1 MWPCP
6 ALPCRPLHSN
16 ARALSVRSLQVL
28 GVPETSPQPATSG
41 WESLIWPRWL
51 PLRARLPLIAQIAGA
66 VALVAAV
73 AMPRWNVAPAGSVA
87 PSSPPGPVIVPA
99 SAPVAPA
106 APVASAAP
114 AATAAPVRPA
124 HLNLDVRHS
133 LRSVDLSVTVDGKS
147 VLETKL
153 AGSGKRFGVVGKRAE
168 RGFTRTLDVAPGVR
182 IVRVRVRSAEDKFD
196 QTRVERFDLDSASVA
211 AMRIAADKTGLSVVA
226 NRPPARIA
234 PAPAVASVASVA
246 PVPQEIPVTPSARAA
261 QAANAEQTAQA
272 AQAAQ
277 EASALAELYQS
288 LRSVLIAMAG
298 FIASAATGFLVQ
310 EFMRT
315 RRALIFAHEGGGS
328 SPIRLSHAERRRRRR
343 AGKSP
348 ELTS

>member
-1 MWPCP
+1 M
-6 ALPCRPLHSN
+6 
-16 ARALSVRSLQVL
+16 
-28 GVPETSPQPATSG
+28 GVTGDPETSPQSASSG

-51 PLRARLPLIAQIAGA
+51 PLQARLPLIAQIAGA
-66 VALVAAV
+66 MALVAAV
-73 AMPRWNVAPAGSVA
+73 AMPRWTAAPAGSPA
-87 PSSPPGPVIVPA
+87 PSAPPAAVVPTSGSAA
-99 SAPVAPA
+99 SVAPA
-106 APVASAAP
+106 TPT
-114 AATAAPVRPA
+114 ATAKPPSAPVRPA

-147 VLETKL
+147 VLDTKL

-211 AMRIAADKTGLSVVA
+211 AMRISADKAGLSVVA
-226 NRPPARIA
+226 DRPAA
-234 PAPAVASVASVA
+234 PKAPTAPPVASLATA
-246 PVPQEIPVTPSARAA
+246 IPLPVPQEIPPPARAA
-261 QAANAEQTAQA
+261 QATTAQQTALA
-272 AQAAQ
+272 AQSAQ

-310 EFMRT
+310 EFLRT
-315 RRALIFAHEGGGS
+315 RKALIFVPDGGGS
-328 SPIRLSHAERRRRRR
+328 APVRLSHAERRRRRR
-343 AGKSP
+343 AGKSTDDP
-348 ELTS
+348 ITSSP

>member
-1 MWPCP
+1 M
-6 ALPCRPLHSN
+6 R
-16 ARALSVRSLQVL
+16 VT
-28 GVPETSPQPATSG
+28 GDPETSLQSANSG

-51 PLRARLPLIAQIAGA
+51 PLQARLPLIAQIAGA
-66 VALVAAV
+66 MALVAAV
-73 AMPRWNVAPAGSVA
+73 AMPRWTTPAV
-87 PSSPPGPVIVPA
+87 PVVPTLPPGPPVVPA
-99 SAPVAPA
+99 SAPVVPA
-106 APVASAAP
+106 APG
-114 AATAAPVRPA
+114 TTGEPVRPA

-147 VLETKL
+147 MLETRL

-168 RGFTRTLDVAPGVR
+168 RGFTRTLDIDPGVR

-211 AMRIAADKTGLSVVA
+211 AMRISADRSGLSVVA
-226 NRPPARIA
+226 DRPAAPKA
-234 PAPAVASVASVA
+234 PAAPQVASLASVA
-246 PVPQEIPVTPSARAA
+246 PLLVPQEIPPPARAA
-261 QAANAEQTAQA
+261 QATTAQQAAQA
-272 AQAAQ
+272 AQSAQ

-315 RRALIFAHEGGGS
+315 RKALIFAQENGQM
-328 SPIRLSHAERRRRRR
+328 PVRLSHAERRRRRR
-343 AGKSP
+343 AGKSTEDP
-348 ELTS
+348 VTAP

>member
-1 MWPCP
+1 M
-6 ALPCRPLHSN
+6 R
-16 ARALSVRSLQVL
+16 VT
-28 GVPETSPQPATSG
+28 GDPETSPQSASSG

-51 PLRARLPLIAQIAGA
+51 PLQARLPLIAQIAGA
-66 VALVAAV
+66 MALVAAV
-73 AMPRWNVAPAGSVA
+73 AMPRWTAAPAGAVPP
-87 PSSPPGPVIVPA
+87 PSLPDPVGVSA
-99 SAPVAPA
+99 SAPAAPVPPVVPVAPA
-106 APVASAAP
+106 AL
-114 AATAAPVRPA
+114 RPA

-182 IVRVRVRSAEDKFD
+182 LVRVRIRSVEDKFD
-196 QTRVERFDLDSASVA
+196 QTRVERFDLDAASVA
-211 AMRIAADKTGLSVVA
+211 AMRISADKSGLSVVA
-226 NRPPARIA
+226 DRPPAPIPQ
-234 PAPAVASVASVA
+234 PAPPVVSAASLS
-246 PVPQEIPVTPSARAA
+246 PIPQEIPKPARAA
-261 QAANAEQTAQA
+261 QATTAQQAAQA
-272 AQAAQ
+272 AQTAQ

-315 RRALIFAHEGGGS
+315 RKALIFAEANGQV
-328 SPIRLSHAERRRRRR
+328 PIRLSHAERRRRRR
-343 AGKSP
+343 AGKQP
-348 ELTS
+348 ESVTSA